1 MSSPAEI
8 NAQIEEYEEKIKEYQ
23 QKIKE
28 LKKEKF
34 KPNFIKYFEI
44 DNKTKKKLKNLTVKA
59 EYEWN
64 DHTNDQ
70 YGHDAHAYLKVTFD
84 DKQCLEVD
92 YREEQGDA
100 AGDRYMP
107 VVYCEVKAT
116 QLASKLL
123 FQNFSEI
130 EEEDYDHLDAHKEF
144 RDIIEKIVTE

>member
-1 MSSPAEI
+1 MMSSLAEI
-8 NAQIEEYEEKIKEYQ
+8 NTQIEEYE

-28 LKKEKF
+28 CQKKIKELTKEKI

-44 DNKTKKKLKNLTVKA
+44 DNKTEKKLKNLTVKA

-64 DHTNDQ
+64 NHTNDE

-84 DKQCLEVD
+84 DNQYLEVD
-92 YREEQGDA
+92 YREEQGCSV
-100 AGDRYMP
+100 DRYIP
-107 VVYCEVKAT
+107 VVDCEVKAT
-116 QLASKLL
+116 RLASKFL

-130 EEEDYDHLDAHKEF
+130 QEQDYDHLHAHKEF

>member
-1 MSSPAEI
+1 MSSLSEI
-8 NAQIEEYEEKIKEYQ
+8 NAQIEEYEQKIEECKEKIKGL
-23 QKIKE
+23 IKE
-28 LKKEKF
+28 KI

-44 DNKTKKKLKNLTVKA
+44 DNKTKKKLTNLTVKA

-64 DHTNDQ
+64 DHTNDE
-70 YGHDAHAYLKVTFD
+70 YGHDARAYLKVTFD

-92 YREEQGDA
+92 YREEQGYA

-107 VVYCEVKAT
+107 VVCCEVKAT

-130 EEEDYDHLDAHKEF
+130 EEEDYDHLNAHKEF

>member
-1 MSSPAEI
+1 MSSLSEI
-8 NAQIEEYEEKIKEYQ
+8 NAKIEEYEQKIKDCTE
-23 QKIKE
+23 KIKE

-64 DHTNDQ
+64 NHTNDE

-84 DKQCLEVD
+84 DNQCLEVD
-92 YREEQGDA
+92 YREEQGYA
-100 AGDRYMP
+100 SGDRYIP

-123 FQNFSEI
+123 FQNFNEI
-130 EEEDYDHLDAHKEF
+130 QEKNYDHLHAHKEF